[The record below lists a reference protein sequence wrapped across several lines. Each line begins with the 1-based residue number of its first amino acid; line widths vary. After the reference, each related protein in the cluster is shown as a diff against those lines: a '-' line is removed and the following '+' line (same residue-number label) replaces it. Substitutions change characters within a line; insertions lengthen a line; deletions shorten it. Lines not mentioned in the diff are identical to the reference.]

1 MHRVNLFRFVQLCS
15 FFRPI
20 DDIISISK
28 GTTHIMIHD
37 MPVTGLICSPAIT
50 PLTQHGGSPRLQ
62 VIDEELGKLG
72 TLEPTSSEFNVTRNY
87 LDWLTSVPWGVTSAE
102 RLDIVHAQTVRP
114 PSLPSPPHV
123 RARARMQWRVRQRCS
138 AVCLGLRHLPLR
150 TFLPLGLFIYFI
162 YLFLAWGVICLHACN
177 R

>member
-1 MHRVNLFRFVQLCS
+1 MS
-15 FFRPI
+15 
-20 DDIISISK
+20 
-28 GTTHIMIHD
+28 HD
-37 MPVTGLICSPAIT
+37 MPVTGLICSPAST
-50 PLTQHGGSPRLQ
+50 PLTQHGESPRLQ

-123 RARARMQWRVRQRCS
+123 RARARMQWRFGNA
-138 AVCLGLRHLPLR
+138 AVPS
-150 TFLPLGLFIYFI
+150 
-162 YLFLAWGVICLHACN
+162 AWGRGTSPSALFCPSAFLLILSTYFWLGA
-177 R
+177 